1 MLLGFDQVAVVD
13 GTDAVGRVLVVVL
26 VMLLVDQLAASVV
39 AHHHGDGSA
48 VRVIGGRSR
57 IQMIG
62 QTAAAG
68 QRLLL
73 LALVAVDVVLAQVV
87 VVAGMAG

>member
-1 MLLGFDQVAVVD
+1 MLLGFDQFAVVD
-13 GTDAVGRVLVVVL
+13 GTDAVGRVLVVLVL

-62 QTAAAG
+62 QTAAG

>member
-13 GTDAVGRVLVVVL
+13 RTDAVGRVLVVVL

-48 VRVIGGRSR
+48 IRVIGGRSR

-62 QTAAAG
+62 QTAAG